1 MNLQI
6 EILDDSIFKE
16 NKTFSA
22 SVKSKDKYKLTIVSE
37 DLANFVKS
45 FVNENNFSWQ
55 EDYNVLMD
63 HGMDTN
69 IFNIHYNA
77 ITDKTIII
85 IGSVQ
90 GMQLQFE
97 VNVTLTSTGKKLTV
111 NFWNETPTAPTGG
124 ATKKEKKT
132 YQGHSYV
139 VRKGE
144 RGGKYIIVKGKKI
157 YC

>member
-6 EILDDSIFKE
+6 EILGTSVFGGQ
-16 NKTFSA
+16 NTFSA
-22 SVKSKDKYKLTIVSE
+22 SVKAKDKYKLTIVSE
-37 DLANFVKS
+37 ELANTVKEFVKQ
-45 FVNENNFSWQ
+45 NNLSWQ
-55 EDYNVLMD
+55 EDYNVLAD

-69 IFNIHYNA
+69 IFNIHFNDIA
-77 ITDKTIII
+77 KDTIII

-90 GMQLQFE
+90 GMQLQFP
-97 VNVTLTSTGKKLTV
+97 VKVSLASSGTV
-111 NFWNETPTAPTGG
+111 LSENFWNEVPTAPTGG
-124 ATKKEKKT
+124 AKSEKKT
-132 YQGHSYV
+132 YQGRSYV